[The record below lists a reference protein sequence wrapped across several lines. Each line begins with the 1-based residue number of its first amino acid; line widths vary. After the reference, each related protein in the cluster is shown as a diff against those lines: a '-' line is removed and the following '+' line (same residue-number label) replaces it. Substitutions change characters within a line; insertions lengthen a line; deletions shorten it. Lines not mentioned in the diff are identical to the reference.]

1 MGTGL
6 GDYDDSSMQLAGVGR
21 GLGERNIRSP
31 GCDHTYRAN
40 NRMEDAM
47 IVRCSTSVGRMTIAG
62 GRSMHND
69 A

>member
-21 GLGERNIRSP
+21 GLGECNIRPP
-31 GCDHTYRAN
+31 GRDHMYRAN

-47 IVRCSTSVGRMTIAG
+47 IVRCSTSVGRMTIAR
-62 GRSMHND
+62 GRSMYDNT
-69 A
+69 